1 MYPSTETAKKERKK
15 NTNQILKKKKKL
27 IQTLDV
33 SSAGKQFLRNSYK
46 SMSPKIAQGSIK
58 ATGYTM
64 NPSRILQSPISR
76 GWKAFI

>member
-15 NTNQILKKKKKL
+15 NTNQILKKKKL

-46 SMSPKIAQGSIK
+46 SMSPKIAQIT
-58 ATGYTM
+58 A
-64 NPSRILQSPISR
+64 SRKYSGHWVHNEP
-76 GWKAFI
+76 

>member
-46 SMSPKIAQGSIK
+46 SMSPKIAKEVLRPLGTQ
-58 ATGYTM
+58 
-64 NPSRILQSPISR
+64 
-76 GWKAFI
+76 